1 MNEDGTPIV
10 SNAPDAPE
18 TPDINSEEGGV
29 TAADVADVLHLSKAK
44 VAEPEKPVEKE
55 PEAPKEEIEEEPE
68 KPAEKPVEPEKP
80 TEPDKPTDTPSFS
93 IEVEDANGVKFTISP
108 DDDLE
113 KVLANFEPKNNGQV
127 IQLMRDLDRMA
138 VDKRTW
144 EAEEETKATDAEKA
158 ETVANIQKAWDKE
171 IATLQGQKRIPVAAD
186 GKTPE
191 KVDQVFKYMSE
202 ENAKRVEKGIALL
215 SSFEDAL
222 DKMELNERREADK
235 TAAKAEKEQARKT
248 GSLIGGSSA
257 PASSGFPVYRAGAA
271 KNANQAL
278 RVMGLLK

>member
-1 MNEDGTPIV
+1 MNEDGTPITE
-10 SNAPDAPE
+10 PE
-18 TPDINSEEGGV
+18 ASTDINSEEGGV
-29 TAADVADVLHLSKAK
+29 TATDVADVLHLKSATKAEAPK
-44 VAEPEKPVEKE
+44 EPEVETPEEPEEEPEETPVEPAPKEVEPEKPVDSE
-55 PEAPKEEIEEEPE
+55 
-68 KPAEKPVEPEKP
+68 
-80 TEPDKPTDTPSFS
+80 TPSFS
-93 IEVEDANGVKFTISP
+93 IEVQDVNGIKFTISP

-113 KVLANFEPKNNGQV
+113 KVLADFEPKNNGQV

-138 VDKRTW
+138 VEKKTW
-144 EAEEETKATDAEKA
+144 EAEQETKATDAEKA

-171 IATLQGQKRIPVAAD
+171 ITALQGQKRLPVMAD

-202 ENAKRVEKGIALL
+202 ENTKRIEKGVALL

-235 TAAKAEKEQARKT
+235 TAAKAEKEEARKK

-257 PASSGFPVYRAGAA
+257 PASSGSPVYRAGAA